1 MDEWLLAHHEVV
13 SVGKA
18 RAQHEHALA
27 KALLR
32 ALRADCWK
40 RLGFG
45 SFFEYAERF
54 SGLTPRQTEERL
66 RVAAALA
73 ELSELDAALAAG
85 KLHFSAVRE
94 LSRVATAQTQS
105 AWIQAAEGKT
115 SREVEDLTA
124 GHQPGDVPQDPAR
137 PEARRHRIV
146 VNLSADTYATF
157 REAQAQLRR
166 EHGERLSEDEMLLLM
181 SRTVLAGPGDAG
193 TSSYQ
198 IQMTLCQ
205 SCGRASQDGGG
216 LEVPV
221 EATAA
226 ELAQC
231 DAQRLRPGQRAAQD
245 IPPAIRREVVR
256 RHHNRCA
263 VHGCRHGTWTDVHH
277 VKPRSE
283 GGTHDPEWLLLLC
296 SVHHKAVH
304 RGALIIEGTYSTGF
318 RFYHSDG
325 SRYGAAADAAA
336 AGLLPD
342 VFQALRKSGF
352 KEHEARGILDRV
364 RPHVGEGVGLADA
377 VRMAFRASREVTQS
391 AQCAR

>member
-1 MDEWLLAHHEVV
+1 MDEWVLAHHEVV

-40 RLGFG
+40 VLGLG

-54 SGLTPRQTEERL
+54 AGLSPRQTEERL
-66 RVAAALA
+66 RVAAALS

-85 KLHFSAVRE
+85 RLHCSAVRE
-94 LSRVATAQTQS
+94 LSRVATPQTQS
-105 AWIQAAEGKT
+105 AWIQAALGKT
-115 SREVEDLTA
+115 MREVEELTS
-124 GHQPGDVPQDPAR
+124 GHQPGDAPEDPAR

-146 VNLSADTYATF
+146 VDLSAETYATF
-157 REAQAQLRR
+157 RDAQAQLRR

-181 SRTVLAGPGDAG
+181 SRTILAGPGDAG

-216 LEVPV
+216 LELPV
-221 EATAA
+221 EATVA

-256 RHHNRCA
+256 RHHHCCA
-263 VHGCRHGTWTDVHH
+263 VSGCRHGTWVDVHH
-277 VKPRSE
+277 VTPRSE
-283 GGTHDPEWLLLLC
+283 GGTHDPELLVVLC

-304 RGALIIEGTYSTGF
+304 RGTLLIEGTYSTGF
-318 RFYHSDG
+318 RFYHTDG
-325 SRYGAAADAAA
+325 SPYGVAADAHA
-336 AGLLPD
+336 AGLLAD
-342 VFQALRKSGF
+342 VFQAVRHAGF
-352 KEHEARGILDRV
+352 KEHEARRILDLV
-364 RPHVGEGVGLADA
+364 RPHVGPGVGLADA
-377 VRMAFRASREVTQS
+377 VRLAFRVSREVTTL
-391 AQCAR
+391 ATH